1 MRKNIKYYLETE
13 VPKGTPVFK
22 LEDYKG
28 ENFTTD
34 MPLDTEFYY
43 LTTRVSNKVP
53 LLLQCKIINRIDN
66 CNNCPIKDFRCDGIN
81 CNAKVIKIIR
91 P

>member
-34 MPLDTEFYY
+34 MPLNTEFYY
-43 LTTRVSNKVP
+43 LTTRVSNKLP
-53 LLLQCKIINRIDN
+53 LLL
-66 CNNCPIKDFRCDGIN
+66 
-81 CNAKVIKIIR
+81 
-91 P
+91 